1 MATPLKAAIIA
12 AMLITPL
19 GAAFAG
25 ELGDSIDLRKPDGQQ
40 PSTRILERMPAT
52 GQKPTSLLA
61 SPAAF
66 ARWIDQKR
74 RDHVAIAVTIAR

>member
-19 GAAFAG
+19 GTAFAG
-25 ELGDSIDLRKPDGQQ
+25 ELDDSVELPKPNGPQA
-40 PSTRILERMPAT
+40 STRILERMPAT

-66 ARWIDQKR
+66 AHWIDRKR